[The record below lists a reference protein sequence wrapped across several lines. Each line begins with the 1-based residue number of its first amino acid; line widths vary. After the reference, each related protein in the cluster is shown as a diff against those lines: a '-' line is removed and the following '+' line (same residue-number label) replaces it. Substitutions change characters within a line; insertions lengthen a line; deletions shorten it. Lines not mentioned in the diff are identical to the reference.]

1 MFGMDYTIFNC
12 FNKTIK
18 YVVIT
23 LVCYNNVG
31 DIQRDYLGRSTKTVR
46 GIGPILPE
54 EEAMFSFDKIF
65 WDEYDVIKNCVIS
78 NITFI
83 FKDGTTKTFK
93 GNKVIKTHFAND
105 AWND

>member
-1 MFGMDYTIFNC
+1 
-12 FNKTIK
+12 
-18 YVVIT
+18 
-23 LVCYNNVG
+23 
-31 DIQRDYLGRSTKTVR
+31 
-46 GIGPILPE
+46 
-54 EEAMFSFDKIF
+54 MFSFDKIF

>member
-31 DIQRDYLGRSTKTVR
+31 DIRRDYLGCSTKTV
-46 GIGPILPE
+46 
-54 EEAMFSFDKIF
+54 
-65 WDEYDVIKNCVIS
+65 
-78 NITFI
+78 
-83 FKDGTTKTFK
+83 
-93 GNKVIKTHFAND
+93 
-105 AWND
+105 